1 MRDWKSF
8 WNSIDTQQGKD
19 NDWSAMMAQ
28 VGKTIQRKPI
38 SDEQF
43 KQAYGKIVKALSL
56 TKKDNVLDICCGN
69 GVITMQIANYVNAI
83 FGVDYSQ
90 PLIDVANSH
99 KPGNATYFCGSAL
112 DDSFVG
118 LIGNRRFEKIYMNE
132 SLQHFA
138 EVDFSK
144 ILDNFIAVGEDQAL
158 FYMTG
163 IPEKKNLFA
172 FYDTEERRK
181 DYYERVANGTE
192 AVGTW
197 WEREYLVDVARAKG
211 LSIKTLDQ
219 PADYY
224 TSHYRFDAIVGK
236 NTSVDNF

>member
-1 MRDWKSF
+1 MRDWKTF
-8 WNSIDTQQGKD
+8 WNSIDTKQGKD
-19 NDWSAMMAQ
+19 NDWSSMMAQ
-28 VGKTIQRKPI
+28 VGKTVQRQPI

-56 TKKDNVLDICCGN
+56 TKNDTVLDLCCGN
-69 GVITMQIANYVNAI
+69 GVITTQIADYVDAI
-83 FGVDYSQ
+83 FGVDFSQ
-90 PLIDVANSH
+90 PLIDVANSR
-99 KPGNATYFCGSAL
+99 KPANATYFCGSAL
-112 DDSFVG
+112 DDT
-118 LIGNRRFEKIYMNE
+118 LAALLGNRKFKKMYMNE

-138 EVDFSK
+138 EDDFAK
-144 ILDNFIAVGEDQAL
+144 VLDNFLAVSEDQAL
-158 FYMTG
+158 FYITG

-197 WEREYLVDVARAKG
+197 WERDFLVEVATAKG
-211 LSIKTLDQ
+211 LQLKPLNQ

-236 NTSVDNF
+236 NTNVDSF